1 MGLSMH
7 ELSDESQQATEQ
19 KSPENNGRKHSK
31 WHNTGTQ
38 SAFIP
43 KAKEKCHSNNSSSNS
58 IKCSSTTSN
67 ITAATAAAAAKAVAA
82 KAVAAKPAAEIVNAA
97 TTAAATTASGH
108 DQASCSPSIQLGPAK
123 SMSFKVALG

>member
-19 KSPENNGRKHSK
+19 KSPENNGRQHSK

-43 KAKEKCHSNNSSSNS
+43 KAKKSVTV
-58 IKCSSTTSN
+58 TTA
-67 ITAATAAAAAKAVAA
+67 AATAAA
-82 KAVAAKPAAEIVNAA
+82 
-97 TTAAATTASGH
+97 TASSVAVQ
-108 DQASCSPSIQLGPAK
+108 QATSQQRQQQQQQK
-123 SMSFKVALG
+123 QRQ